1 MVKGIRMKTGINGLN
16 LIKHFEQLRL
26 KAYLDSVKV
35 PTIGWGHTKGVN
47 MGDSVTEDVA
57 DKLLQS
63 DLFTAERAVDAAVF
77 AALNQ
82 NQFDALVS
90 FTFNLGEG
98 ALNRSTLLKEL
109 NAGNYYATANNFLKW
124 VYAGSNIEPGLVK
137 RRQAESKLFMTPIAQ
152 PFSI

>member
-1 MVKGIRMKTGINGLN
+1 MRTGANGLS

-35 PTIGWGHTKGVN
+35 PTIGWGHTTGVN
-47 MGDSVTEDVA
+47 MGDTLTEPEA
-57 DKLLQS
+57 DKLLQG
-63 DLFTAERAVDAAVF
+63 DLFVAERAVDSLVF

-90 FTFNLGEG
+90 FTFNLGEP
-98 ALNRSTLLKEL
+98 ALTRSTLLKEL

-137 RRQAESKLFMTPIAQ
+137 RRQAESRLFLTPGADT
-152 PFSI
+152 FTV